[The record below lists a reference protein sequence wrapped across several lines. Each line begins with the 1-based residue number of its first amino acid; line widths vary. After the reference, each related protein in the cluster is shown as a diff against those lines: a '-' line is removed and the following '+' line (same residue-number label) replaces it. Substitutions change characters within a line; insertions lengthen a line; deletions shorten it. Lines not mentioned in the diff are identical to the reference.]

1 MNVLDRLSEE
11 GKKEFWASLA
21 LRYAEGMTPRL
32 LAKILR
38 SFQSAYA
45 AYEAFCSR
53 QPLSAWTMPPP
64 KISSALRGSLKNG
77 TWRKQALDEWQQAQ
91 KTDCEVVLWN
101 DYRFPLALKRLPDA
115 PPFFY
120 AKGCLSLLSCP
131 TLAIV
136 GARKPS
142 SRSLERAY
150 AFAAELSSL
159 GLCIVSGMA
168 LGVDKAAHEGALHA
182 SGKTIAVLGTGVN
195 VVYPVQH
202 KDLYARIA
210 EQGLIISEFSPFSKP
225 LAQNFPIRNRLIT
238 GVSEGVLIVEAAL
251 KSGSLITA
259 RLALEQNKNVY
270 VCRPQHEKHSL
281 GCQKLLE
288 EGAMAAEDCQTVVA
302 DLVPDLLAQ
311 YEALKCRQ
319 ESHAAQTDAVLG
331 EVLPHLSDGKCFGGS
346 DDRQADGQAAKNTAA
361 VSGQIETL
369 TDCGGDSGIYR
380 QETADKR
387 IKTAFSGSFCHRPK
401 FEDDLEPMQVDFGS
415 MAREILQKKTPHI
428 SVSAR
433 PAQKAKTAS
442 DRKFAY
448 NPAELTVHTDRVQH
462 GQADSAVCPAGG
474 NAVLGVLHSCGEL
487 CADEILQNLQKQGAG
502 MDMAELSAEL
512 LMLEMDG
519 SIEKIAGGRY
529 RVCYG

>member
-1 MNVLDRLSEE
+1 M
-11 GKKEFWASLA
+11 A

-38 SFQSAYA
+38 TFKSAYA
-45 AYEAFCSR
+45 AYEAFCSP
-53 QPLSAWTMPPP
+53 QTLSAFAMPPQ
-64 KISSALRGSLKNG
+64 KISSALRSSLKNG
-77 TWRKQALDEWQQAQ
+77 TWRKNALDEWQQAQ
-91 KTDCEVVLWN
+91 KTDSEVVLWN

-120 AKGCLSLLSCP
+120 AKGSLSLLSCP

-136 GARKPS
+136 GARKPTPQ
-142 SRSLERAY
+142 SLERAY
-150 AFAAELSSL
+150 AFAGELSSL

-168 LGVDKAAHEGALHA
+168 LGVDRAAHEGALHA
-182 SGKTIAVLGTGVN
+182 SGKTIAVLGTGIN

-202 KDLYARIA
+202 KDLYAQIA
-210 EQGLIISEFSPFSKP
+210 EQGLIVSEFSPFAKP

-238 GVSEGVLIVEAAL
+238 GISEGVLIVEAAL

-270 VCRPQHEKHSL
+270 VCRPQHETHSL

-319 ESHAAQTDAVLG
+319 ESHAALPDATA
-331 EVLPHLSDGKCFGGS
+331 EEILPQPSDSICFMGRN
-346 DDRQADGQAAKNTAA
+346 DRQADGQTAKNTAA
-361 VSGQIETL
+361 VSRQTETL
-369 TDCGGDSGIYR
+369 TDCGGNKGIISA
-380 QETADKR
+380 ETRDNSA
-387 IKTAFSGSFCHRPK
+387 GSFCHRPRP
-401 FEDDLEPMQVDFGS
+401 EDDLEPMQVDFGC
-415 MAREILQKKTPHI
+415 MAKEILQKKTPHI
-428 SVSAR
+428 PASVRS
-433 PAQKAKTAS
+433 AQKAKTAAGGKPVHNFS
-442 DRKFAY
+442 
-448 NPAELTVHTDRVQH
+448 ELQVKAVKVQH
-462 GQADSAVCPAGG
+462 GQSDSAVFPSGG

-487 CADEILQNLQKQGAG
+487 CADEILQYLQNQGAV